1 MKGEAWV
8 TATVRAVISR
18 WLVSLLLVP
27 GSGEIHLD
35 RSTWE
40 LLDQASSP
48 ASDKISPAPR
58 KVRFD
63 GVQMPAYRFVFCVD
77 HGVAL
82 PWHQVVR
89 HRCHNRLCIN
99 PAHLQQG
106 DRRDNKHDDW
116 TRAAYGLDLLG
127 LRRG

>member
-1 MKGEAWV
+1 MIMLERAQRV
-8 TATVRAVISR
+8 LHRLITEDPERARQIRDALFEDVVEEPETVC
-18 WLVSLLLVP
+18 LLTP
-27 GSGEIHLD
+27 T
-35 RSTWE
+35 R
-40 LLDQASSP
+40 
-48 ASDKISPAPR
+48 APR

-99 PAHLQQG
+99 PRHFQQG